1 MIDLSSIVNTVRS
14 AIYGKDMREAIAQGF
29 EKIQDAATG
38 GGGSGSLGG
47 GFVMMD
53 ENIPAGQR
61 QENVLYALKVG
72 SIGDETLP

>member
-1 MIDLSSIVNTVRS
+1 MDLSTFISNIRS
-14 AIYGKDMREAIAQGF
+14 AIYVKDMRSAIADAF
-29 EKIQDAATG
+29 EKIQDESSSGSG
-38 GGGSGSLGG
+38 GGGNLGG

-53 ENIPAGQR
+53 ESIPVNER